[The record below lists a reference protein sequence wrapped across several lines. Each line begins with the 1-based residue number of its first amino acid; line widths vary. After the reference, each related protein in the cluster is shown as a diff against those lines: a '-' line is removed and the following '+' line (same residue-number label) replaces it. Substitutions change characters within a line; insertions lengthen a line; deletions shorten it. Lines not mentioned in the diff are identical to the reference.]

1 MLRADRRSMTIT
13 TIMIIADAAV
23 MIIITIIMNIITI
36 IITNITITTTITTV
50 VIADIVTVS
59 ERQKNKS
66 ARWLSNTALAS
77 SP

>member
-23 MIIITIIMNIITI
+23 MIIITIIMN